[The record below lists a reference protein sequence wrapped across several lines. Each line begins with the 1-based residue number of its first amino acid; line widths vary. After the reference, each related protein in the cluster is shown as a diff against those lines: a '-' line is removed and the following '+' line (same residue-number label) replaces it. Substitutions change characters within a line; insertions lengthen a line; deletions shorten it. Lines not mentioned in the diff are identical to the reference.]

1 MINTRHY
8 DIILLS
14 KFCITIQRGKIDGY
28 KIRQAQ
34 EQGRKNRLKESEWE
48 DLKKCA
54 IHSDLTMADWLRD
67 QVRKYKR
74 LCQKRGDWPEVADRG
89 EDEG

>member
-1 MINTRHY
+1 MAAR
-8 DIILLS
+8 L
-14 KFCITIQRGKIDGY
+14 
-28 KIRQAQ
+28 
-34 EQGRKNRLKESEWE
+34 GRPRNKATKTATFRLKETEWT

-89 EDEG
+89 EGYGEI

>member
-1 MINTRHY
+1 MATR
-8 DIILLS
+8 L
-14 KFCITIQRGKIDGY
+14 
-28 KIRQAQ
+28 
-34 EQGRKNRLKESEWE
+34 GRPRNKAVKTATFRLKESEWE

-54 IHSDLTMADWLRD
+54 IHADLTMADWLRE